1 MDQIQN
7 RSMLIKYGNF
17 CVELECLL
25 YTIREEKDRIGT
37 LISSNY
43 AITPIAQSGKNKGGV
58 VDPKFK

>member
-25 YTIREEKDRIGT
+25 YTIREEKDRTGT

-43 AITPIAQSGKNKGGV
+43 ATTPIAQRSGKIRV
-58 VDPKFK
+58 VW